1 MDEGQKLLVIAVVLV
16 SAFASGS
23 GLVCFT
29 VLSRHGVSS
38 GSQLYLTMGLGTC
51 FSIAVA
57 ASVGAFD
64 VPPEKGLAAWLS
76 VLCVCVFGTLAT
88 LFMSTLHGLRG
99 APRLGD
105 HPRPLPRARRGPQN
119 FVWDAAVFGK
129 SVGVASVA
137 GAGLICVGVLI
148 LTLSPRV
155 EQSTNGVGVHE
166 GDQPAGGG
174 APSHGSDKL
183 LPPGVPRLRPR
194 AGCREPEPASAT
206 VCLPWWLDAHFACS
220 KPLQSSPCLAR

>member
-1 MDEGQKLLVIAVVLV
+1 MGWPWLLARGVTSLGVFGLFWAYSRDELALGDVAALYQTIPLWTILFSYLYLKEKPNAAQGVAATLALTGAMLIARPTFVRQ
-16 SAFASGS
+16 AIGAAA
-23 GLVCFT
+23 
-29 VLSRHGVSS
+29 
-38 GSQLYLTMGLGTC
+38 LYLTMGLGTC

-76 VLCVCVFGTLAT
+76 
-88 LFMSTLHGLRG
+88 
-99 APRLGD
+99 
-105 HPRPLPRARRGPQN
+105 
-119 FVWDAAVFGK
+119 

-183 LPPGVPRLRPR
+183 LPPGVPR
-194 AGCREPEPASAT
+194 S
-206 VCLPWWLDAHFACS
+206 
-220 KPLQSSPCLAR
+220 

>member
-1 MDEGQKLLVIAVVLV
+1 MIAVVLV

-23 GLVCFT
+23 GLVRFT

-88 LFMSTLHGLRG
+88 LFMVYAVRLDSATTLALCLELDVALKLCLGRGRLWQERGRGLSGWGGAHLRG
-99 APRLGD
+99 RADPHAQPKGGAEHERGGGPRG
-105 HPRPLPRARRGPQN
+105 RPARR
-119 FVWDAAVFGK
+119 WW
-129 SVGVASVA
+129 
-137 GAGLICVGVLI
+137 
-148 LTLSPRV
+148 
-155 EQSTNGVGVHE
+155 
-166 GDQPAGGG
+166 
-174 APSHGSDKL
+174 
-183 LPPGVPRLRPR
+183 R
-194 AGCREPEPASAT
+194 A
-206 VCLPWWLDAHFACS
+206 
-220 KPLQSSPCLAR
+220 

>member
-1 MDEGQKLLVIAVVLV
+1 M
-16 SAFASGS
+16 
-23 GLVCFT
+23 
-29 VLSRHGVSS
+29 LSRHGVSS

-76 VLCVCVFGTLAT
+76 VLCVCVFGTLPRHA
-88 LFMSTLHGLRG
+88 LHGLRG

-129 SVGVASVA
+129 SVGAASVA
-137 GAGLICVGVLI
+137 GAGLICVRGCGVPLI
-148 LTLSPRV
+148 LTLSLRV

-183 LPPGVPRLRPR
+183 LPPGVPLSLGYPSLSRRCY
-194 AGCREPEPASAT
+194 G
-206 VCLPWWLDAHFACS
+206 
-220 KPLQSSPCLAR
+220 